1 MLTIRPE
8 KTEDHAAIYE
18 VNQLAFEGEDEARLV
33 DALRQSDD
41 FIPELSLVAEMNG
54 QVVGH
59 ILFSSIKI
67 EGKSATYSAVSL
79 APMAVRPEFQRQGV
93 GSELVRRGLE
103 RCRGLGHR
111 IVIVL
116 GHPNYYPR
124 FGFSPAGAK
133 GIICPFPAPDEAFM
147 ALELV
152 PGALDAVEGLVK
164 YPAAFDEVA

>member
-8 KTEDHAAIYE
+8 NTEDHAAIYE

-33 DALRQSDD
+33 DALRRSDD
-41 FIPELSLVAEMNG
+41 FIPELSLVAEMSG

-59 ILFSSIKI
+59 ILFSPIKI
-67 EGKSATYSAVSL
+67 EGKSATCSAVSL

-103 RCRGLGHR
+103 RCRRLGHS

-133 GIICPFPAPDEAFM
+133 GDT
-147 ALELV
+147 
-152 PGALDAVEGLVK
+152 GAAGPVGSTGVTGPSGPTGAKGDTGSAG
-164 YPAAFDEVA
+164 PQGDTGNNR